1 MIFFLLFHKY
11 TTCQKALVR
20 KQLFVLVAMVVKF
33 VEDVL
38 WVAPTRRVFLCCSG
52 TLFLSWIIYFSK
64 ECEGEFAGNL

>member
-33 VEDVL
+33 VEDML
-38 WVAPTRRVFLCCSG
+38 WVAPTRRVFFVLQWYIIFKLDH
-52 TLFLSWIIYFSK
+52 LF
-64 ECEGEFAGNL
+64 

>member
-38 WVAPTRRVFLCCSG
+38 WVAPTRRVFFVLQWYIIFKLDH
-52 TLFLSWIIYFSK
+52 LF
-64 ECEGEFAGNL
+64 